1 MVCKLYGK
9 PGEFL
14 EENRDFLLENEALVQ
29 LNLGNAQAH
38 REEACHPSL
47 LFGRYEENGEMCLL
61 FGNTA
66 PWNICLNA
74 PQGMEKSMEA
84 AGELARYLREG
95 NIEIAGVTA
104 REDLA
109 KAFMEAYGGEF
120 SLRSSMDIMVLKKVI
135 QPEKLPGAVR
145 KTTGDDMGLVAQWCH
160 GFYLDIHG
168 EDHSLEDIRKEQ
180 GGRVENGLYYLFE
193 APGEGA
199 VSMAAVFRDL
209 PHGTC
214 ISAVYTPPQHRG
226 KGYCQNTVAA
236 ICQEKLREGKDYCTL
251 FVDKK
256 NPISNRV
263 YQKIGFEII
272 ENCYEYKLVK

>member
-1 MVCKLYGK
+1 MVRKLYGK

-14 EENRDFLLENEALVQ
+14 EENRGFLLENEALVQ

-38 REEACHPSL
+38 REEACHPGL

-74 PQGMEKSMEA
+74 PQGMEKPMEA
-84 AGELARYLREG
+84 AGDLARYLGEE

-109 KAFMEAYGGEF
+109 KAFMEAYGGTF
-120 SLRSSMDIMVLKKVI
+120 SLWTAMDIMVLREVI
-135 QPEKLPGAVR
+135 NPPAVPGRMR
-145 KTTGDDMGLVAQWCH
+145 KATLSDQDFVLRGVC
-160 GFYLDIHG
+160 GFMKDIHN
-168 EDHSLEDIRKEQ
+168 EDTQPADHKERWLPRLEAGQI
-180 GGRVENGLYYLFE
+180 YLWE
-193 APGEGA
+193 APGGEI
-199 VSMAAVFRDL
+199 VSMAATVR
-209 PHGTC
+209 PMEHGDA
-214 ISAVYTPPQHRG
+214 INAVYTLPEHRG

-236 ICQEKLREGKDYCTL
+236 ICQEKLNEGKEYCTL